1 MRPRLTPLLPSEL
14 TPEARRLYRSTV
26 AARTRLAEVATVVGP
41 AGELLGPF
49 DALLRSPAVGDA
61 VQQVG
66 TALRQSTILAPEVTE
81 TAILTVAAHWRA
93 GYEWYA
99 HEAVAAS
106 AGLLSRNDLDRLR
119 GGRPPAG
126 SEAVRAT
133 WSFVSQLI
141 ATGEVDDAPY
151 VRLLAMLGERGMVEL
166 VLLVGYY
173 SLLAVALKAFRI
185 GTPAGVEDPFG
196 EQPDGRR

>member
-1 MRPRLTPLLPSEL
+1 M
-14 TPEARRLYRSTV
+14 V
-26 AARTRLAEVATVVGP
+26 AARNRLAEVAAVVGP

-49 DALLRSPAVGDA
+49 DALLRSPVVGDA

-66 TALRQSTILAPEVTE
+66 TALRRSSTLAPEVTE
-81 TAILTVAAHWRA
+81 AAILTVAAHWRA

-119 GGRPPAG
+119 VGRPPAG

-133 WSFVSQLI
+133 WSFVSQLV
-141 ATGEVDDAPY
+141 ATGEVDDATY
-151 VRLLAMLGERGMVEL
+151 ARLLAMLGERGMVEL